1 MGLLLLFC
9 FVLAGALAGIGDP
22 SLRNSSLVSDNQSI
36 PRSLTALNVTLCG
49 FYSSDCQY
57 RKGYKR
63 SSYRIAGTRYAQP
76 SSIVQVEEEFASSSC
91 SEHDLNA
98 VYRLLYTIAEVDGF
112 FVRVQLDRVL
122 FTFYPSYVIQSRCQI
137 DPKKEY
143 DVTAVSCRAFRLATL
158 QKSIGTSSWL
168 YIMEGSKIPV
178 DDYFCKRQGDD
189 GCVDEKKEDD
199 NDTHTNLI
207 VVIVVV
213 IVVIVAIIGLIALC
227 MNC

>member
-1 MGLLLLFC
+1 M
-9 FVLAGALAGIGDP
+9 
-22 SLRNSSLVSDNQSI
+22 
-36 PRSLTALNVTLCG
+36 
-49 FYSSDCQY
+49 
-57 RKGYKR
+57 
-63 SSYRIAGTRYAQP
+63 
-76 SSIVQVEEEFASSSC
+76 EEDFASSSC
-91 SEHDLNA
+91 SKHDLNA
-98 VYRLLYTIAEVDGF
+98 VYRLLYTIDEVDGF

-122 FTFYPSYVIQSRCQI
+122 FTFYPSYVIQSGCQI

-143 DVTAVSCRAFRLATL
+143 DVTAAPCSAFRLATL
-158 QKSIGTSSWL
+158 RKSIGTSSWL

-207 VVIVVV
+207 VVIVIVIVVVV
-213 IVVIVAIIGLIALC
+213 IVIIAIIGLIALC

>member
-1 MGLLLLFC
+1 M
-9 FVLAGALAGIGDP
+9 
-22 SLRNSSLVSDNQSI
+22 
-36 PRSLTALNVTLCG
+36 CG

-57 RKGYKR
+57 RTGCFLSFLRSGVDKR

-76 SSIVQVEEEFASSSC
+76 SSIVQVEEDFASSSC

-98 VYRLLYTIAEVDGF
+98 VYRLHYTVTEVDGF
-112 FVRVQLDRVL
+112 FVRVQLDQVL
-122 FTFYPSYVIQSRCQI
+122 FTFYPSYVIQSGCQI

-143 DVTAVSCRAFRLATL
+143 DVTAVSCSAFRLATL
-158 QKSIGTSSWL
+158 RKSIGTSSWL
-168 YIMEGSKIPV
+168 YIMNGNRISV

-199 NDTHTNLI
+199 NNKHINLI

-213 IVVIVAIIGLIALC
+213 VAVIIAIIGVIACC

>member
-1 MGLLLLFC
+1 M
-9 FVLAGALAGIGDP
+9 
-22 SLRNSSLVSDNQSI
+22 
-36 PRSLTALNVTLCG
+36 
-49 FYSSDCQY
+49 
-57 RKGYKR
+57 
-63 SSYRIAGTRYAQP
+63 
-76 SSIVQVEEEFASSSC
+76 EEDFASSSC

-98 VYRLLYTIAEVDGF
+98 VYRLLYTIVEVDGF

-189 GCVDEKKEDD
+189 GCADEKKEDD
-199 NDTHTNLI
+199 NDTHTNII

-213 IVVIVAIIGLIALC
+213 VVVIIAIIGMIALC